1 MKYVFQLEIEGED
14 FARCPDDTLAAVW
27 LLQRGAVQAE
37 RPADREV
44 MQARMRREIARRW
57 LQTLELYSGAL
68 PDMVRLVLRLRPGLL
83 PTTIGSMDRLRT
95 TSDETLAL
103 FWMVADK
110 QDDTEAATL
119 DAILN
124 EIADR
129 WVSTLVLSPME
140 TVPGRWSRPSIT
152 ENTGA
157 AT

>member
-27 LLQRGAVQAE
+27 LLQRGAAQAE
-37 RPADREV
+37 RPAEREV
-44 MQARMRREIARRW
+44 LQARMRREVARRW
-57 LQTLELYSGAL
+57 LQTLELYSDAL
-68 PDMVRLVLRLRPGLL
+68 PDMVRLVLRLRPDMLA
-83 PTTIGSMDRLRT
+83 TTIGSMDRLRT

-110 QDDTEAATL
+110 QDDTEADTL

-124 EIADR
+124 EIAAR

-140 TVPGRWSRPSIT
+140 TAPGRWSRPSIT

-157 AT
+157 AA

>member
-27 LLQRGAVQAE
+27 LLQRGAVQTE
-37 RPADREV
+37 RPAEREV
-44 MQARMRREIARRW
+44 LQARMRREIARRW
-57 LQTLELYSGAL
+57 LQTMELYSDAL
-68 PDMVRLVLRLRPGLL
+68 PDMVRLVLRLRPDMLS
-83 PTTIGSMDRLRT
+83 TTIGSMDRLRA

-110 QDDTEAATL
+110 QNDTDAATL

-129 WVSTLVLSPME
+129 WISTLVLSPVE
-140 TVPGRWSRPSIT
+140 TAPGHWSRPSINEGKGT
-152 ENTGA
+152 A
-157 AT
+157 S